1 MENKL
6 KELTDR
12 LYGEGL
18 EKGRVEADRLVAEAK
33 EKAAKILADAAAEAE
48 QIVKKAEAKAADTEK
63 NSMTEI
69 QLAGRQAVAKIKNEL
84 AGVIIAKTSTE
95 AVKSAAVDA

>member
-33 EKAAKILADAAAEAE
+33 EKAPTAARRRWRCCEA
-48 QIVKKAEAKAADTEK
+48 ACPP
-63 NSMTEI
+63 
-69 QLAGRQAVAKIKNEL
+69 G
-84 AGVIIAKTSTE
+84 
-95 AVKSAAVDA
+95 SARLLSPDCVY

>member
-18 EKGRVEADRLVAEAK
+18 EKGRIEADRLVAEAK
-33 EKAAKILADAAAEAE
+33 EKAAKILADATAEASR
-48 QIVKKAEAKAADTEK
+48 IRC
-63 NSMTEI
+63 SM
-69 QLAGRQAVAKIKNEL
+69 LAI
-84 AGVIIAKTSTE
+84 
-95 AVKSAAVDA
+95 

>member
-18 EKGRVEADRLVAEAK
+18 EKGRVEADRLVADAK
-33 EKAAKILADAAAEAE
+33 EQAAKILADAQAEATR
-48 QIVKKAEAKAADTEK
+48 IVKQAA
-63 NSMTEI
+63 
-69 QLAGRQAVAKIKNEL
+69 
-84 AGVIIAKTSTE
+84 
-95 AVKSAAVDA
+95 